1 MTGANNRF
9 DISEPLDD
17 GPWTGFRKS
26 VAVMMALAIAFDGMD
41 NQLLGLAVPAIS
53 AEFGVKKPDFA
64 HVFAAGT
71 IGMAVGGLLAGLIG
85 DRVGRRLAAL
95 LSIIVFG
102 GGTTAMAWP
111 GDLDGLMMLRF
122 VAGIG
127 LGGLIPNAVAL
138 IAEFT
143 PTRVRSAAVM
153 VGMACVPVGG
163 LLAATLVASQMQA
176 LGWRMLFVTAGSSA
190 LILAVALWFV
200 LPESPRYLVQDPRQR
215 PRLAALL
222 RKMSID
228 TQGKK
233 EFLDRHVAP
242 SKVQAAVLFRKP
254 YRHDTFAL
262 CGAALFAHVSSYSFI
277 SWLPT
282 ALSQL
287 GLDYARQGLATAIFN
302 IGGMIGIPIGAI
314 IVTRVGS
321 RLPLLFF
328 NAAGVAGAVLMMEAK
343 AILDFDFWALTAFLA
358 LLAAALG
365 VVQTGLLS
373 LAVHVF
379 PPQVRTTGTGLM
391 GSVSRVGALAS
402 SFTAAIALAQ
412 GGAKFFFLSVAVVMA
427 ICGLCLFLI
436 RRHVPPPPKGDAE
449 GAANPDQARLSPTVR

>member
-1 MTGANNRF
+1 MAVTEDRF
-9 DISEPLDD
+9 DISGPLDS
-17 GPWTGFRKS
+17 GKWTGFRKS
-26 VAVMMALAIAFDGMD
+26 VVVMMALAIAFDGMD
-41 NQLLGLAVPAIS
+41 NQLLGLAVPAIA

-95 LSIIVFG
+95 LSILVFG
-102 GGTTAMAWP
+102 AGTAAMGWP
-111 GDLDGLMMLRF
+111 GNLDGLMVLRF

-143 PTRVRSAAVM
+143 PARTRSAAVM

-163 LLAATLVASQMQA
+163 FLAAMLVSSEMET
-176 LGWRMLFVTAGSSA
+176 LGWRMLFVTAGGGA
-190 LILAVALWFV
+190 LFLAAILWFL
-200 LPESPRYLVQDPRQR
+200 LPESPRYLVQNSAQQQK
-215 PRLAALL
+215 LAALL
-222 RKMSID
+222 QRMSID
-228 TQGKK
+228 TQGKT
-233 EFLDRHVAP
+233 EFLDGHVAP
-242 SKVQAAVLFRKP
+242 TKVRMAVLFREP
-254 YRHDTFAL
+254 FRHDTLAL

-302 IGGMIGIPIGAI
+302 VGGMIGIPIGAI

-321 RLPLLFF
+321 RMPLLLF
-328 NAAGVAGAVLMMEAK
+328 NVAGIAGAMLMMEAK
-343 AILDFDFWALTAFLA
+343 IILDFDFWALTAFLA

-391 GSVSRVGALAS
+391 GSVSRIGALAS

-412 GGAKFFFLSVAVVMA
+412 GGTRFFFLSVAVVMA

-436 RRHVPPPPKGDAE
+436 KQHVPPPQKQDMAGSTE
-449 GAANPDQARLSPTVR
+449 PDHARLSPTVP